1 MNKIIHEI
9 AAHYGVDLTSLRQ
22 TGGNQY
28 PRFIAAYLGSQ
39 RGLPLEVVGTA
50 VGMSPSAVYL
60 AAKSIARKVKVDEF
74 SPLKDDLAE
83 IEARLMAPPPRVS
96 TWTGTATRSFTAHR
110 TFSAPRS
117 FTNSRSFAPTRS
129 YAQPKPVRAADPA
142 YVTADT
148 AFFRSH
154 RFVIDA
160 LNVCYFGNG
169 NKKGNHPVLANIVAV
184 TRELDRMGAEWVCF
198 WDPFNSN
205 RFVKPEERRLW
216 ERLMN
221 DPRHVQVKGMKADL
235 AVLMAASKPS
245 RSGRAAILIT
255 NDKYRS
261 EALAYNFPIAFQPDR
276 FLRGTKV
283 GDEIWFPAVQWVV
296 KVA

>member
-39 RGLPLEVVGTA
+39 RGLPPEVVGTA

-96 TWTGTATRSFTAHR
+96 TWTGTAPRSFTAHR

-160 LNVCYFGNG
+160 LNVCYLGNG
-169 NKKGNHPVLANIVAV
+169 NKKGDHPVLSNIVAV
-184 TRELDRMGAEWVCF
+184 TRELDRMGAEWSCF

-205 RFVKPEERRLW
+205 RFVKPGERRLW

-221 DPRHVQVKGMKADL
+221 DPRHVQVNGMKADL